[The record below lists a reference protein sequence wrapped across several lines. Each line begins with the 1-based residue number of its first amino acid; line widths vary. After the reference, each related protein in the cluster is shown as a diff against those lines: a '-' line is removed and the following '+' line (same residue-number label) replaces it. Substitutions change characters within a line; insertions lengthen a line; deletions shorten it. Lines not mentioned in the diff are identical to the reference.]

1 MISDGVCWCRFSF
14 RLNTQKGLGK
24 VALHSAAGQE
34 HCKIHSWQLPP
45 ETSPYWFLPETSPYW
60 FPLDA
65 SPYLFLPETS
75 PYWFPPEASPYQP
88 HSAAGS
94 DSPSGTPAQ
103 TGPMGPSWIQAEGK
117 CWFRSLM
124 MEIPSGFLYYISN
137 LSGSL
142 SLILVLPLACCRGC
156 AV

>member
-34 HCKIHSWQLPP
+34 HCKIHSWQLP
-45 ETSPYWFLPETSPYW
+45 PETSPYW

-142 SLILVLPLACCRGC
+142 SLISVLPLACCRGC
-156 AV
+156 AM